1 MLLFFILFVPLFVLI
16 LLGVHMLVATS
27 NPDPAKLSGYECGFS
42 SVSDARQKFQISFF
56 LVAILFIVFDLEI
69 LFIYPLVVSLYHVS
83 YFGFWIAMVFV
94 LLLTVGLVYELCSG
108 VLDYARSPS
117 SSPPALEPKGP
128 RSGGSG
134 HLKTQIPP
142 SAPEAGKTPS
152 LVGKFWSA
160 YYIGD
165 FILIDSSGMLSSAS

>member
-1 MLLFFILFVPLFVLI
+1 
-16 LLGVHMLVATS
+16 MLVATS

-117 SSPPALEPKGP
+117 SSPPALEP
-128 RSGGSG
+128 
-134 HLKTQIPP
+134 
-142 SAPEAGKTPS
+142 
-152 LVGKFWSA
+152 
-160 YYIGD
+160 
-165 FILIDSSGMLSSAS
+165 

>member
-16 LLGVHMLVATS
+16 LLGVHTLVATS

-69 LFIYPLVVSLYHVS
+69 LFIYPLVISLYHVS

-108 VLDYARSPS
+108 VLDYARTPS
-117 SSPPALEPKGP
+117 SS
-128 RSGGSG
+128 SSS
-134 HLKTQIPP
+134 KTQIPP

-160 YYIGD
+160 HYIGD

>member
-16 LLGVHMLVATS
+16 LLGVHTLVATS

-42 SVSDARQKFQISFF
+42 SVSDARQKFQVSFF

-69 LFIYPLVVSLYHVS
+69 LFIYPLVISLYHVS

-108 VLDYARSPS
+108 ESVRDVFEHATRAAMMISKRK
-117 SSPPALEPKGP
+117 KGNC
-128 RSGGSG
+128 R
-134 HLKTQIPP
+134 
-142 SAPEAGKTPS
+142 
-152 LVGKFWSA
+152 
-160 YYIGD
+160 
-165 FILIDSSGMLSSAS
+165 IL